1 MDAYFTAHIHYPL
14 NFRIVAALIVG
25 ALIGGVTVI
34 YAILYIDLRCRNCL
48 FKCASPF
55 YGLHVTDPRTN
66 TWPTLVYAYLYK
78 LLYLHNCSALK
89 RAAWIDPFGSTTL
102 GSSGW
107 GSAHLYEAQG
117 FHYQRPIYIYIYGA
131 AKMHLGAFS
140 ILNAPRRKS
149 CFARLPA
156 AAAAARI
163 PIPAPP
169 PSPPSSSDPLN
180 LDPTAAERLPV
191 LAPPRASLSPRRR
204 APLCQRVSVPRI

>member
-1 MDAYFTAHIHYPL
+1 MDLFPHGAAIFQSKYALHPAADYQMMRTLHFFWKIMIFPCTMRISNIVDAYFTAHIQYPL

-25 ALIGGVTVI
+25 ALIGGVTAI

-117 FHYQRPIYIYIYGA
+117 FHYHRPIYTICI
-131 AKMHLGAFS
+131 
-140 ILNAPRRKS
+140 
-149 CFARLPA
+149 
-156 AAAAARI
+156 
-163 PIPAPP
+163 
-169 PSPPSSSDPLN
+169 
-180 LDPTAAERLPV
+180 
-191 LAPPRASLSPRRR
+191 
-204 APLCQRVSVPRI
+204 

>member
-1 MDAYFTAHIHYPL
+1 MNRRRRRILTYGLVSPWRRHLPEQIRPSPSSGLSNDAYSPLFWKIMIFFPCTMRISNIVDAYFTVHIHYPL

-25 ALIGGVTVI
+25 ALTGGVTVI

-55 YGLHVTDPRTN
+55 YGLHITDPRTN

-117 FHYQRPIYIYIYGA
+117 FHYHRPIYIYIYSK
-131 AKMHLGAFS
+131 KM
-140 ILNAPRRKS
+140 
-149 CFARLPA
+149 
-156 AAAAARI
+156 
-163 PIPAPP
+163 
-169 PSPPSSSDPLN
+169 
-180 LDPTAAERLPV
+180 
-191 LAPPRASLSPRRR
+191 
-204 APLCQRVSVPRI
+204 